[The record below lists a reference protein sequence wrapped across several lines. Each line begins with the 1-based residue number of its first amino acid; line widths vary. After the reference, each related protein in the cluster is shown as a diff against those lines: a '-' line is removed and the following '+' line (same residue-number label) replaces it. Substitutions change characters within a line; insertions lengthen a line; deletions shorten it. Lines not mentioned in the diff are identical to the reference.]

1 MKPIPH
7 HEPRRAALRLA
18 LLSCAASAFALPAQ
32 AQEGKPVKGG
42 TVIAALNATTIPT
55 LNTQLTSN
63 VPPLFAADV
72 WADGLMT
79 YDRKGTRLP
88 RLATKWETSADGRT
102 YTFTLRS
109 GVKWSDGKPFSAEDV
124 VFTLTTFGKYNTY
137 LTKLMPLVEE
147 ASAPNPT
154 TFVLRLKA
162 PLTATLDLF
171 AQDAAY
177 TVTLATP
184 SLTNTA
190 SGTIATVAGVGGVRV
205 LNATLINQGTVN
217 IPFDL
222 AITGASAAHVNSGT
236 ITLTTGDL
244 TVTQSGTTPSFTNT
258 GTIAAGARTLT
269 FAGGT
274 VDLTAG
280 SVSGVG
286 ALVSTTGT
294 TALLLAPAQ
303 VQPRLNLSAAT
314 TIPMAL
320 TIGATDS
327 LRVRGTFAPTTL
339 TNNGSLL
346 LEGTT
351 TVNTALTSGVGS
363 SILVRGI
370 TASGAANVTFANGF
384 TNNGLF
390 RIIAQDAAYAVAA
403 NFGANTLTNAAN
415 GTIDL
420 ALGSNGS
427 RTLTAAL
434 VDNSGAFTANFNGTV
449 TGAIAQRGTLTVAA
463 TRSLTVSGLT
473 TLFAGSTTT
482 ATGGTLTL
490 TGGCSNQGGTF
501 TGFTCP

>member
-1 MKPIPH
+1 MGT
-7 HEPRRAALRLA
+7 PRIRVRGSGA
-18 LLSCAASAFALPAQ
+18 
-32 AQEGKPVKGG
+32 GG
-42 TVIAALNATTIPT
+42 NPT
-55 LNTQLTSN
+55 
-63 VPPLFAADV
+63 A
-72 WADGLMT
+72 
-79 YDRKGTRLP
+79 
-88 RLATKWETSADGRT
+88 
-102 YTFTLRS
+102 TFT
-109 GVKWSDGKPFSAEDV
+109 
-124 VFTLTTFGKYNTY
+124 N
-137 LTKLMPLVEE
+137 
-147 ASAPNPT
+147 
-154 TFVLRLKA
+154 
-162 PLTATLDLF
+162 PLTNSATLDLV
-171 AQDAAY
+171 AQDAGY
-177 TVTLATP
+177 TVTLVTP

-190 SGTIATVAGVGGVRV
+190 SGTFATVAGVGGTRV
-205 LNATLINQGTVN
+205 LNATLINQGTVD

-351 TVNTALTSGVGS
+351 TVNTALTSGAGS